1 MWFFYH
7 SLNSHIPKSSIAFGI
22 FFRLKQY
29 VIQLLR
35 NGEEVCMMEKPL
47 SQKGVGMG
55 MRRIFIW

>member
-47 SQKGVGMG
+47 SLK
-55 MRRIFIW
+55 RE